1 MYLQSLA
8 VTATGRLRETSRV
21 RLRRTPMA
29 PNRKAWMA
37 EGGDDSSSLHSK
49 RPSRT
54 TARRL
59 DTHFRFLP
67 ETFYLALHIIDR
79 RTPSYTCSAWHA
91 CPSLPRWETGA
102 APFAF
107 TVPICRT
114 RPRSIPPPLSA
125 VVSSLDPALPFI
137 FFPLGRASEP
147 SRPVRRLTPSTYSP
161 PIIRRYRWSCRVSY
175 RSFESTMITANGSA
189 PPQALHRAS
198 AGRCRH
204 FVRTV
209 VLGIHNIHHPFVQE
223 NGRRQ
228 EEARILAS
236 LVQAQARTDA
246 HS

>member
-1 MYLQSLA
+1 MACMSLA
-8 VTATGRLRETSRV
+8 
-21 RLRRTPMA
+21 
-29 PNRKAWMA
+29 
-37 EGGDDSSSLHSK
+37 SK
-49 RPSRT
+49 VG
-54 TARRL
+54 
-59 DTHFRFLP
+59 
-67 ETFYLALHIIDR
+67 DR
-79 RTPSYTCSAWHA
+79 RRALCLYCADLSYPTSVNPSTTLS
-91 CPSLPRWETGA
+91 
-102 APFAF
+102 
-107 TVPICRT
+107 CRLIT
-114 RPRSIPPPLSA
+114 RSRLTIH
-125 VVSSLDPALPFI
+125 

-246 HS
+246 HSMDLINVIFMYVRERCKPFARFKQRRPLLGVVCHQLLSKLREPPVSFIQVTYG